1 VALSAVRF
9 RSINW
14 RRTRFAVSP
23 GGKHMRKSNKAK
35 KLRERDFESLRGG
48 SLPEGVAQR
57 QFAAIRRKLAAEAR
71 AKAAT
76 RQQAAKL
83 LGQAQ
88 PRIRSRG
95 DTKVTQ
101 AMSGLLAISERLAR
115 QKLATPRR
123 VIVPPGFWGSYTLRF
138 TPPYTALGSVSVGD
152 TNVQSGSPMIS
163 ASGVDAL
170 GQMSCSV
177 ATNYNKPSSGTAS
190 NLMGVYFRPMF
201 GSATATISFD
211 SQLAFS
217 WYVNSI
223 QNSEAISEG
232 QGLIQLYQY
241 DGTLDEASL
250 RRGTYLGWSE
260 DAVNGLDF
268 DVISEAGPTWSLE
281 APVSSS
287 HFYFIVIRLSCEASG
302 SGWPGSLAGASAMVT
317 VPSITVTVTANIV
330 AEP

>member
-1 VALSAVRF
+1 M
-9 RSINW
+9 
-14 RRTRFAVSP
+14 T
-23 GGKHMRKSNKAK
+23 KSNRARKQ
-35 KLRERDFESLRGG
+35 RERDFESLRGG

-57 QFAAIRRKLAAEAR
+57 QFAKISRKLSVEAR

-83 LGQAQ
+83 LRQAQ
-88 PRIRSRG
+88 PRSRG
-95 DTKVTQ
+95 TRDTAVTQ
-101 AMSGLLAISERLAR
+101 AESGLLGISERLAR
-115 QKLATPRR
+115 QKLAVPRR
-123 VIVPPGFWGSYTLRF
+123 PIVQPGFWGSYTLRF

-152 TNVQSGSPMIS
+152 TNVQSGGPMIS

-177 ATNYNKPSSGTAS
+177 ATNYTKPSSGTAS
-190 NLMGVYFRPMF
+190 NLLGVYFRPMF

-211 SQLAFS
+211 SQIAFS

-223 QNSEAISEG
+223 HNSEAYSEG

-241 DGTLDEASL
+241 DGTFDEPSL
-250 RRGTYLGWSE
+250 RRGAYLGWSE

-268 DVISEAGPTWSLE
+268 DIISEAGPTWSLE

-287 HFYFIVIRLSCEASG
+287 HFYFVVIRLSCEASG
-302 SGWPGSLAGASAMVT
+302 SGWPGSLAGANAVVT
-317 VPSITVTVTANIV
+317 VPSITVNINANIV

>member
-1 VALSAVRF
+1 M
-9 RSINW
+9 
-14 RRTRFAVSP
+14 
-23 GGKHMRKSNKAK
+23 KKSNRARKQ
-35 KLRERDFESLRGG
+35 RERDFESLRGG

-57 QFAAIRRKLAAEAR
+57 QFAKISRKLGVEAR

-83 LGQAQ
+83 LRQAQ
-88 PRIRSRG
+88 PRGRG
-95 DTKVTQ
+95 TRDTAVTQ
-101 AMSGLLAISERLAR
+101 AESGLLGISERLAR
-115 QKLATPRR
+115 QKLAMPRR
-123 VIVPPGFWGSYTLRF
+123 LIVPPGIWGSYTLRF

-152 TNVQSGSPMIS
+152 TNVQSGGPMIS

-177 ATNYNKPSSGTAS
+177 ATNYTKPSSGTAS
-190 NLMGVYFRPMF
+190 NLLGVYFRPMF

-223 QNSEAISEG
+223 HNSEAYSQG

-241 DGTLDEASL
+241 DGTFDEPSL
-250 RRGTYLGWSE
+250 RRGAYLGWSE
-260 DAVNGLDF
+260 DAINGLDF
-268 DVISEAGPTWSLE
+268 DIVSEAGPTWSLE

-287 HFYFIVIRLSCEASG
+287 HFYFVVLRLSCEASG
-302 SGWPGSLAGASAMVT
+302 SGWPGSLAGANAVVT
-317 VPSITVTVTANIV
+317 VPSITVNINANIV

>member
-1 VALSAVRF
+1 
-9 RSINW
+9 
-14 RRTRFAVSP
+14 
-23 GGKHMRKSNKAK
+23 MRKSNKAR
-35 KLRERDFESLRGG
+35 KLQERDFESLRGG
-48 SLPEGVAQR
+48 SLPAGVAER
-57 QFAAIRRKLAAEAR
+57 QFAAIKRKLAAESR
-71 AKAAT
+71 VQAAT

-83 LGQAQ
+83 LAQAQ
-88 PRIRSRG
+88 PRIRNRA
-95 DTKVTQ
+95 DAKVSQ
-101 AMSGLLAISERLAR
+101 AVSGLLGISDRLAR
-115 QKLATPRR
+115 QKLVTPRR
-123 VIVPPGFWGSYTLRF
+123 SFVPPGFWGSYTLRF

-152 TNVQSGSPMIS
+152 TNVQSGGPIIS

-177 ATNYNKPSSGTAS
+177 ATNYTKPSSGTAS

-211 SQLAFS
+211 SQIAFS

-223 QNSEAISEG
+223 QSSEAFSEG

-241 DGTLDEASL
+241 DGTFDEPSL
-250 RRGTYLGWSE
+250 RRGTYLGWAE
-260 DAVNGLDF
+260 DAINGLDF
-268 DVISEAGPTWSLE
+268 DVISESGPTWSLE

-287 HFYFIVIRLSCEASG
+287 HFYFIVIRLSCGASG